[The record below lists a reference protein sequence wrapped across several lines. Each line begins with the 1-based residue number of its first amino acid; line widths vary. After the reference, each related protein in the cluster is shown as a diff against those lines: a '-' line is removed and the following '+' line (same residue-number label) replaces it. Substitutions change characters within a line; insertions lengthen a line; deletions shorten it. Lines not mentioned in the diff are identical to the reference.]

1 MKRLLMLAILVPVLP
16 ASALAQQVNLPQEG
30 KYDVMSCWSGT
41 QTMVE
46 LSKDAS
52 VQTSDTVGTNRAA
65 TPGTLLDMTTFRCIG
80 SGMTVNGKYSGQDVC
95 EAIDRDGD
103 KIITRFVGEGG
114 KETVAMAIGTGKYE
128 GITRKG
134 QTEPVGT
141 FPQVK
146 PGAVQGCN
154 HTTGTYVLS
163 AKPEASGSS
172 TPPAK

>member
-41 QTMVE
+41 QTLIE
-46 LSKDAS
+46 LSKSAS
-52 VQTSDTVGTNRAA
+52 VQTSDVVGTNRAA

-80 SGMTVNGKYSGQDVC
+80 SGMTVNGKYTGQDVC

-103 KIITRFVGEGG
+103 KIITRFVGEDG
-114 KETVAMAIGTGKYE
+114 KESIAMAIGTGKYE

-146 PGAVQGCN
+146 PGGVQGCN
-154 HTTGTYVLS
+154 HTTGTYAL
-163 AKPEASGSS
+163 AKPTASGSS
-172 TPPAK
+172 TPPSK